1 MEENNKVDS
10 MRKEIVSELIIDG
23 LFNSLKKMSSGKI
36 QVESYKI
43 DENNMTYLIKKYDPE
58 KFAAYEELLLKNKNE
73 EGDDD

>member
-1 MEENNKVDS
+1 MEEDNKVDL
-10 MRKEIVSELIIDG
+10 MRKEIISELIVDG

-36 QVESYKI
+36 RVESYEI

-58 KFAAYEELLLKNKNE
+58 KFAAYEKMLLNNKNK

>member
-1 MEENNKVDS
+1 MEEDNKVDS
-10 MRKEIVSELIIDG
+10 MRKEIISELVIDG
-23 LFNSLKKMSSGKI
+23 LFNSLKKMSNGKI

-73 EGDDD
+73 GDDD

>member
-1 MEENNKVDS
+1 MEEDNKVDL
-10 MRKEIVSELIIDG
+10 MRKEIISELVIDG

-58 KFAAYEELLLKNKNE
+58 KFAAYEKMLLNNKKE